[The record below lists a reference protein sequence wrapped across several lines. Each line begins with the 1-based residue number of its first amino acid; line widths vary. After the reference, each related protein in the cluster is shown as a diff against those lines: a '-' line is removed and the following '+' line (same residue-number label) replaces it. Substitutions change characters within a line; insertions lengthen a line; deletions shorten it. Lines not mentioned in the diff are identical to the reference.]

1 MAKISTDLS
10 ESEQISALQAQN
22 QKLLIQAAQL
32 EEQLRQES
40 SRAVTA
46 ENELDAMLHY
56 ISHDLRAP
64 LRGIDG
70 YCRALL
76 EDYNSK
82 LDQIGKAYL
91 QYICESSAHLNQLIE
106 GLLRYSRV
114 IRNQMEINPADLSEM
129 AIEISQDLQ
138 RKQPERQV
146 EFRITPGIIVN
157 ADIEMAYTL
166 LRNLLE
172 NAYKFTSK
180 HATARIEFGQTRE
193 SSQPVCFVRDD
204 GAGFD
209 MAYLKQLF
217 LPFQRLHG
225 QHEFEGIGLGLATA
239 QRIVQRHNGQI
250 WAEGAPEQGA
260 IFHFVLNPHQIQ

>member
-10 ESEQISALQAQN
+10 ESDQISALQAQN
-22 QKLLIQAAQL
+22 QKLHIQAARL

-40 SRAVTA
+40 GRAATA

-70 YCRALL
+70 YSRALL

-114 IRNQMEINPADLSEM
+114 IRNEMEINTAHLSEM

-146 EFRITPGIIVN
+146 EFSITPGIIVN

-180 HATARIEFGQTRE
+180 HATARIEFSQTGQ
-193 SSQPVCFVRDD
+193 SSQPVCYVRDD

-209 MAYLKQLF
+209 MAYQKQLF

-250 WAEGAPEQGA
+250 WAEAAPEQGA
-260 IFHFVLNPHQIQ
+260 IFYFVLNPNQIQ